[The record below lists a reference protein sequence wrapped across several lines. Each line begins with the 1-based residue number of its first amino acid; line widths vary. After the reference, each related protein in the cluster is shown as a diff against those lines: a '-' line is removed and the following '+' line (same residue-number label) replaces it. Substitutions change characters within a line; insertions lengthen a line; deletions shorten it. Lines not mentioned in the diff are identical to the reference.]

1 MLTLLEAADQI
12 RARKLSP
19 VELTRECLANIDRL
33 NPTLNAFIT
42 VTADIALAQAQ
53 EAEEEISAGNYRSPL
68 HGIPIGLKDN
78 IDTAGIRTTAGSNQY
93 RERIPT
99 EDAEIVRQLKLAGAV
114 IVGKTNMHEFA
125 FGGSGVISAFGPA
138 RNPWDHA
145 CITGGSSSGA
155 AAAVAAGM
163 CVAALGTD
171 TAGSVRCP
179 TALCGLVGHRPSQG
193 LLSNA
198 GTIPLAE
205 SFDTPG
211 PITRTVADA
220 RVILLALAPVR
231 YPALS
236 QTDRVDLTKL
246 RVGVARNLA
255 KDLEAEVADCFE
267 SAVRSLVK
275 LVAYV
280 EDVSVEVQPAWDVRN
295 FEIYR
300 YHRTMIER
308 TPELYDPRTLDRLR
322 ASAGVKEIDYVN
334 QRESLKEGSL
344 ADSLFERVDL
354 VLSPTVPVAAP
365 SVAKLE
371 AMVSPALRAYELH
384 SLLANTIP
392 FSFLWWPSVSV
403 PCGFTKAGLPVGLQ
417 ISARPGSDLQV
428 LRIADAYEQAT
439 NWHRQS
445 PPDSNRYASEPHEHR
460 LRR

>member
-42 VTADIALAQAQ
+42 VTRELAVAQARK
-53 EAEEEISAGNYRSPL
+53 AEEEISKSNYRGPL
-68 HGIPIGLKDN
+68 HGIPFALKDN

-371 AMVSPALRAYELH
+371 AMDSPALRAYELH

>member
-42 VTADIALAQAQ
+42 VTRELAVAQARK
-53 EAEEEISAGNYRSPL
+53 AEEEISKSNYRGPL